1 MTRPQLNP
9 SKPAE
14 RSLLLPQGES
24 RDEGRLRLPSLGGS
38 RPVSGSLL
46 EQGASHDPPPTQPF
60 ETR

>member
-1 MTRPQLNP
+1 MNRPQLNP
-9 SKPAE
+9 SKPGE
-14 RSLLLPQGES
+14 RFLLLPLGEG

-46 EQGASHDPPPTQPF
+46 EQGASHEPAPTQPY